1 MTKEKNAKLSRVLKW
16 VGYLTAIFS
25 LCATVAGVANY
36 LYNRAEIKKN
46 IASLLATE
54 SEELKSDDYSAG
66 WRTLEKAAQ
75 LDPDSAKVRAA
86 QEDLAMAWLENASLQ
101 ENEKFS
107 DITGKLE
114 PVLTRAVASAKPGP
128 RQADLR
134 AHIGWA
140 YFLESRDG
148 RSDLDPTGAYR
159 EAVAEDP
166 DNPYAQSMWGH
177 WILWQ
182 NCRQVQEATTHFA
195 AAIASQRE
203 GDFARRLEM
212 SALLNCQNHPCHL
225 EAVRVANDMRKERR
239 SPDGRT
245 RGLMLGIYFEE
256 FNSNIAEKQEFINA
270 VPPAEHVAT
279 FRWLFDAL
287 LISDATNQPSAAYYL
302 GALEE
307 AAGQPGDALANYRLA
322 QRHISRDSAQGQAID
337 AGVKRLSRPQ

>member
-1 MTKEKNAKLSRVLKW
+1 MTKEKKDAKLSRALKW
-16 VGYLTAIFS
+16 VGYLTAIVS

-36 LYNRAEIKKN
+36 LYNRAETKKSVS
-46 IASLLATE
+46 ALLATDA
-54 SEELKSDDYSAG
+54 EELKSGDYSAG

-75 LDPDSAKVRAA
+75 LEPDSAKVRAA

-107 DITGKLE
+107 DVTGKLE
-114 PVLTRAVASAKPGP
+114 PVLARAVASAKPGP

-140 YFLESRDG
+140 YFLESRGG
-148 RSDLDPTGAYR
+148 RSDLDPAGAYR

-166 DNPYAQSMWGH
+166 HNPYAQSMWGH

-182 NCRQVQEATTHFA
+182 NCGQVQEATTHFA
-195 AAIASQRE
+195 AALASRRE
-203 GDFARRLEM
+203 GDFVRSMEI
-212 SALLNCQNHPCHL
+212 SALLNCHNHPCHL
-225 EAVRVANDMRKERR
+225 EVIRVANDMRRERR
-239 SPDGRT
+239 SPDDRT
-245 RGLMLGIYFEE
+245 HGQIFGIYYEE
-256 FNSNIAEKQEFINA
+256 FNSNDAEKQEFINA

-287 LISDATNQPSAAYYL
+287 ISDNSNQPSGAYYL

-322 QRHISRDSAQGQAID
+322 LRHISRDTAQGRAAD
-337 AGVKRLSRPQ
+337 AGMKRLSRSH